1 MSPVTP
7 AHPQPP
13 SLLPPTRTLLLR
25 RGVALISSLAV
36 GAALAAAALPPV
48 ELPDAEEEERAWA
61 VAAAAAATSGEG
73 GPKPLPLST
82 RLAASLDGATDRV
95 ARAGRAG
102 GTLWRAA
109 AAEGWGPRRAVG
121 AVRRRGGGE
130 GDGTA
135 ARGLAAVAEWAAAS
149 ADTRRA
155 LADVGG
161 ARLGKWLL
169 AAAGASPPGSPDR
182 EAAEVALA
190 ALLWDG
196 KTAACAL
203 RAPGARGVL
212 LRLAATSAHPALLAD
227 ALADAVSAATPTPQ
241 AAAAAAVG
249 LRPPGGGAGG
259 GGSGGARLAD
269 VRVAVQLLSAP
280 THPDGA
286 APSVPA
292 VVQEAALALLAAWA
306 EAGPLEAGK
315 VAAMGGG
322 AALAAAAARLVG
334 EGGGGS
340 TSSPSPPGDARK
352 ARAAL
357 VRAMH
362 ALADA
367 LPSPP
372 DGTAGSGGGGGGGG
386 RRRKGLRSPLAPAGW
401 VDPLAYLLADALAE
415 GDEVGA
421 AAALDAL
428 AAALDAGAGLG
439 AGADAT
445 AGTLGPLLATA
456 ASSATSA
463 PEVRASAC
471 RALAAAARSPSA
483 RPALGEALM
492 DEVTEYFIG
501 RLVSGAPGR
510 VAAAAKAA
518 ADAAKAA
525 DAVFLK
531 PLPSA
536 DPAQPPAGGGGG
548 GWKRPALPKKKA
560 PPAAPPPPGPGEAAA
575 VVAALAA
582 LCGEPR
588 GGGRGGGGS
597 TTKATGP
604 LPDAAAPSAARGRE
618 RAAAWLGD
626 LLVAASMDAT
636 PMGAAAA
643 AAAKAKAAGAAAAA
657 AAGAAPGSEHDAA
670 APAGWAAWLPGW
682 ARGVWRQPPPPQA
695 GATPLADLAGDDA
708 GTDASE
714 PAAAAAAEAALG
726 GDGRAGRG
734 VAAAATAAAAAAAAS
749 PSPPPPAQPTT
760 SSSAH
765 YATAVA
771 VGPAWAR
778 GVAADLR
785 DRFGRAAASFAEPP
799 GDGLDALL
807 GPAAAAAYPAA
818 AAAVDAALADAA
830 LADALAALAELAG
843 PEPAKVGWLA
853 SAGVVPLLARLV
865 VDRDPPPP
873 VAPAAAPPG
882 DGGEG
887 DGEDQPVL
895 ALPPPPAAGPPEERP
910 ALPARRAAARLLA
923 MVARTPAGAAA
934 LAADRATLAWLA
946 VAAGE
951 ADCTLASHAA
961 RAGLALEAAAAGADA
976 KALAAA
982 ALWVAGKG
990 KAGGAATPALPPRGP
1005 TADLVDGVHLFQPC
1019 AGHHL
1024 ALARGVG
1031 EQRGGDDDPPQPQ
1044 PHPPSPFLPPPASP
1058 VLPPLIDV
1066 VFIHGLRGGPFATWR
1081 VGEVLE
1087 EEEEGEEDTT
1097 KPPSKKGHAPAA
1109 TKRRPPI
1116 RDGAGPPRRRR
1127 GPPVPPTQQQGA
1139 GLAPST
1145 VWPAAWLATDAGPRA
1160 RLLSVDYSAPAS
1172 GWEGESL
1179 PLAGTVSRLAD
1190 RLVAAGVGG
1199 RPVVFVCHS
1208 LGGVV
1213 VKELLASSLAA
1224 AGADPASPH
1233 AALGRAAAGAVFY
1246 ACPHR
1251 GSWLAGVGW
1260 NLRFVGAAPAASVVH
1275 LKPGRHLED
1284 ADAVLARAH
1293 GGEPG
1298 LRVLSFGETVRM
1310 AVAPLLPRVLV
1321 VPPDS
1326 AAPGYG
1332 AFWLLPGRDHIGVCK
1347 PGSRADP
1354 AYAETAA
1361 LVAAVLADAA
1371 AAEHGD
1377 QAKEERRL
1385 PVEGGPVP
1393 VVVVE
1398 AAAVEVVEQQHQ
1410 AE

>member
-203 RAPGARGVL
+203 RAPGARGAL

-292 VVQEAALALLAAWA
+292 VLQEAALALLAAWA

-456 ASSATSA
+456 ASSPTSA

-597 TTKATGP
+597 TTKAIGP

-734 VAAAATAAAAAAAAS
+734 VAAAATAAAAAAAAAS

-961 RAGLALEAAAAGADA
+961 RAGLALEGRPRGLMRKRARPPRCGWLGRARQAALPHPPSHPAARRLTSWTASTFFNRARATTSPWRVAWVSSAGGTTTHPSLSLTHPRPSCRRLPRPSCPRSSMSSSFTAYGAGPLRPGGWARCWRRRRKERRTQQSRPPKKGTPPPPPSAARPSGTARARPAAAGARPSRPPSNRA
-976 KALAAA
+976 PAWPRPPSGRPPGWPRTRGRARGCCLWITPRLPLGGRASPCPWPARSPAWPTAWSRRAWAA
-982 ALWVAGKG
+982 ALSSSSAIPWAGWSSKS
-990 KAGGAATPALPPRGP
+990 
-1005 TADLVDGVHLFQPC
+1005 C
-1019 AGHHL
+1019 
-1024 ALARGVG
+1024 
-1031 EQRGGDDDPPQPQ
+1031 
-1044 PHPPSPFLPPPASP
+1044 SPPA
-1058 VLPPLIDV
+1058 
-1066 VFIHGLRGGPFATWR
+1066 WR
-1081 VGEVLE
+1081 RRVP
-1087 EEEEGEEDTT
+1087 TQ
-1097 KPPSKKGHAPAA
+1097 
-1109 TKRRPPI
+1109 RPPTPPW
-1116 RDGAGPPRRRR
+1116 AGPPR
-1127 GPPVPPTQQQGA
+1127 
-1139 GLAPST
+1139 APSST
-1145 VWPAAWLATDAGPRA
+1145 PARTGVPGWRAWGGTC
-1160 RLLSVDYSAPAS
+1160 AS
-1172 GWEGESL
+1172 
-1179 PLAGTVSRLAD
+1179 
-1190 RLVAAGVGG
+1190 
-1199 RPVVFVCHS
+1199 
-1208 LGGVV
+1208 
-1213 VKELLASSLAA
+1213 
-1224 AGADPASPH
+1224 
-1233 AALGRAAAGAVFY
+1233 
-1246 ACPHR
+1246 
-1251 GSWLAGVGW
+1251 
-1260 NLRFVGAAPAASVVH
+1260 
-1275 LKPGRHLED
+1275 
-1284 ADAVLARAH
+1284 
-1293 GGEPG
+1293 
-1298 LRVLSFGETVRM
+1298 
-1310 AVAPLLPRVLV
+1310 
-1321 VPPDS
+1321 
-1326 AAPGYG
+1326 
-1332 AFWLLPGRDHIGVCK
+1332 
-1347 PGSRADP
+1347 
-1354 AYAETAA
+1354 
-1361 LVAAVLADAA
+1361 
-1371 AAEHGD
+1371 
-1377 QAKEERRL
+1377 
-1385 PVEGGPVP
+1385 
-1393 VVVVE
+1393 
-1398 AAAVEVVEQQHQ
+1398 
-1410 AE
+1410 